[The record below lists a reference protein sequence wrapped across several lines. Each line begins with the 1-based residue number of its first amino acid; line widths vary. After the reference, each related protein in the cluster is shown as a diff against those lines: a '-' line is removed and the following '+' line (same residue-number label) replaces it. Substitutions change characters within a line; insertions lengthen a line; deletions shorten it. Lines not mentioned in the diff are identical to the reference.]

1 MGLSLLGPAT
11 TALMVAQG
19 FEFGLRKVAQDF
31 FSSDL
36 IKISLIKIKVKFKL
50 LAISPIEAK
59 LWVPTRTTRLGHS
72 FGQN

>member
-1 MGLSLLGPAT
+1 MGMSLLGPAT

-36 IKISLIKIKVKFKL
+36 IRIKVKFKL
-50 LAISPIEAK
+50 LAISLIEAK